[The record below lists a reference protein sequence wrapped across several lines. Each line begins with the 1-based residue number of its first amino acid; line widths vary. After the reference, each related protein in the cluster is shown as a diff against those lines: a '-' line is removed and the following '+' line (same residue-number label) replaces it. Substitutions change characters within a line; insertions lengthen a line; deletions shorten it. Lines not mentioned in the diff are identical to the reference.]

1 MLLIRG
7 GNWNNGALDG
17 AFAFNV
23 NNAVSYAG
31 NANIGFRLLSSK
43 FCQSVRFTNQLS
55 AKQGK
60 RRLLPSDSGKEN
72 IKSLDSSVKKRELEA
87 LSFF

>member
-7 GNWNNGALDG
+7 GNWDNGALDG

-31 NANIGFRLLSSK
+31 NANIGFRL
-43 FCQSVRFTNQLS
+43 
-55 AKQGK
+55 A
-60 RRLLPSDSGKEN
+60 LL
-72 IKSLDSSVKKRELEA
+72 
-87 LSFF
+87 